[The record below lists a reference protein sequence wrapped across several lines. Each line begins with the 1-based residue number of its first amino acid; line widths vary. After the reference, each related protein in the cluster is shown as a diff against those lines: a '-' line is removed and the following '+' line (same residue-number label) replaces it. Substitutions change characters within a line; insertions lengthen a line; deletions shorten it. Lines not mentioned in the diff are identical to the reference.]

1 VIPGGSIFSWAGS
14 IAMTNTTQGAQSDA
28 ERARRALV
36 EWFHDDSLR
45 STANVSRWYKGSTY
59 RRLPDKTQ
67 LSALGMNALGDG
79 WLPAEPLISPA
90 TRVVAIGSC
99 FARYFI
105 LWLAEHGFNK
115 SMPQSPY
122 NALLQFGS
130 QLESP
135 AVVAQQFRWAFGEL
149 DDKAVLWIDK
159 NKEVFE
165 ASEARRQ
172 LVRDTLLATDVLI
185 LTLGLSE
192 VWYDSVTGEPLW
204 RALPVDHFDPERHVF
219 RVETMA
225 QTLQWLET
233 IERLRARH
241 VPDMKIIFTV
251 SPVAL
256 QLTFRPVSALTAN
269 SASKAIVRAALDEF
283 LRNHQEDVGRRLFYF
298 PSYELVANYFIDP
311 YEHDNRHISPTVAA
325 GIISYFVKHYCS
337 ADMIERTG
345 RSLPDLDVTGHLEEF
360 IQQSRIASTDAR
372 SGELLARIAALEGMV
387 VTLQNVCDER
397 QEVIVGLDRAARERL
412 ELIHRLEREL
422 LEHIHR
428 LDANVKQGW
437 LHSLWIK
444 LARIVRTRSLFC

>member
-1 VIPGGSIFSWAGS
+1 
-14 IAMTNTTQGAQSDA
+14 MTNTTQGAQSDA

-36 EWFHDDSLR
+36 EWSYDDSLM
-45 STANVSRWYKGSTY
+45 SSKNVSRWYKGSTY
-59 RRLPDKTQ
+59 RHLPDKTQ
-67 LSALGMNALGDG
+67 LSALGMDALGDG

-122 NALLQFGS
+122 NALLRFGS

-135 AVVAQQFRWAFGEL
+135 ASVAQQFRWAFGEL
-149 DDKAVLWIDK
+149 DDKAVVWIDK

-165 ASEARRQ
+165 ASEERRQ

-192 VWYDSVTGEPLW
+192 VWYDRVTGEPLW
-204 RALPVDHFDPERHVF
+204 RALPVDQFDPERHVF

-225 QTLQWLET
+225 QTLQWLEM

-251 SPVAL
+251 SPVPL
-256 QLTFRPVSALTAN
+256 GLTFRPVSAVTAN

-283 LRNHQEDVGRRLFYF
+283 LRNHQEEVGRRLFYF

-311 YEHDNRHISPTVAA
+311 YEPDNRHVSPTVAA
-325 GIISYFVKHYCS
+325 GIIRCFVKHYCS

-345 RSLPDLDVTGHLEEF
+345 RSLRDLDSTGELEQF
-360 IQQSRIASTDAR
+360 LQQSRVASTDPHA
-372 SGELLARIAALEGMV
+372 GELLARIAALESTV
-387 VTLQNVCDER
+387 IDLQKVCDER
-397 QEVIVGLDRAARERL
+397 QRVIVGLDRAARERL
-412 ELIHRLEREL
+412 DLV
-422 LEHIHR
+422 HR
-428 LDANVKQGW
+428 LDAAVKR
-437 LHSLWIK
+437 L
-444 LARIVRTRSLFC
+444 TRRLFAVFLR

>member
-1 VIPGGSIFSWAGS
+1 MPD
-14 IAMTNTTQGAQSDA
+14 TTQGAQSDA

-36 EWFHDDSLR
+36 EWTHDDSLM
-45 STANVSRWYKGSTY
+45 SPVNVSRWYKGSTY

-67 LSALGMNALGDG
+67 LSTLGMDALGDG

-122 NALLQFGS
+122 NALLRFGS

-135 AVVAQQFRWAFGEL
+135 ASVAQQFRWAFGEL
-149 DDKAVLWIDK
+149 DDKAVVWIDK

-192 VWYDSVTGEPLW
+192 VWYDRVTGEPLW
-204 RALPVDHFDPERHVF
+204 RAMPADQFDPERHVF

-241 VPDMKIIFTV
+241 VQGMKIIFTV
-251 SPVAL
+251 SPVPL
-256 QLTFRPVSALTAN
+256 RVTFRPVSASTAN

-325 GIISYFVKHYCS
+325 GIIRYFVQHYCS

-345 RSLPDLDVTGHLEEF
+345 RSLRDLDVTGHLEQF
-360 IQQSRIASTDAR
+360 IQQSRTASTDAR
-372 SGELLARIAALEGMV
+372 SGELLARIAALEGTV
-387 VTLQNVCDER
+387 VTLQRVCDER

-412 ELIHRLEREL
+412 ELIHRLEREQ
-422 LEHIHR
+422 LELIHR
-428 LDANVKQGW
+428 LDEIVKQGR
-437 LHSLWIK
+437 LHSLWTR

>member
-1 VIPGGSIFSWAGS
+1 MPD
-14 IAMTNTTQGAQSDA
+14 TTQGAQSDA

-36 EWFHDDSLR
+36 EWTHDDSLM
-45 STANVSRWYKGSTY
+45 SPVNVSRWYKGSTY

-67 LSALGMNALGDG
+67 LSTLGMDALGDG

-122 NALLQFGS
+122 NALLRFGS

-135 AVVAQQFRWAFGEL
+135 ASVAQQFRWAFGEL
-149 DDKAVLWIDK
+149 DDKAVVWIDK

-192 VWYDSVTGEPLW
+192 VWYDRVTGEPLW
-204 RALPVDHFDPERHVF
+204 RAMPADQFDPERHVF

-233 IERLRARH
+233 
-241 VPDMKIIFTV
+241 
-251 SPVAL
+251 
-256 QLTFRPVSALTAN
+256 TAN

-325 GIISYFVKHYCS
+325 GIIRYFVQHYCS

-345 RSLPDLDVTGHLEEF
+345 RSLRDLDVTGHLEQF
-360 IQQSRIASTDAR
+360 IQQSRTASTDAR
-372 SGELLARIAALEGMV
+372 SGELLARIAALEGTV
-387 VTLQNVCDER
+387 VTLQRVCDER

-412 ELIHRLEREL
+412 ELIHRLEREQ
-422 LEHIHR
+422 LELIHR
-428 LDANVKQGW
+428 LDEIVKQGR
-437 LHSLWIK
+437 LHSLWTR

>member
-1 VIPGGSIFSWAGS
+1 
-14 IAMTNTTQGAQSDA
+14 MTNTTQGAQSDA

-311 YEHDNRHISPTVAA
+311 YEHDNCHISPTVAA
-325 GIISYFVKHYCS
+325 GIISYFVQHYCS

-345 RSLPDLDVTGHLEEF
+345 RSLRDLDVTGQLEQF

-372 SGELLARIAALEGMV
+372 SGELLARIAALEGIV
-387 VTLQNVCDER
+387 VTLQKVCDER

-412 ELIHRLEREL
+412 DL
-422 LEHIHR
+422 IHR
-428 LDANVKQGW
+428 LDAKLHRLDADVKRGW
-437 LHSLWIK
+437 LNFLWIR
-444 LARIVRTRSLFC
+444 LARIIRTRRLFC

>member
-1 VIPGGSIFSWAGS
+1 MPD
-14 IAMTNTTQGAQSDA
+14 TTQGAQSDT

-36 EWFHDDSLR
+36 EWSIDDSVFSSVNL
-45 STANVSRWYKGSTY
+45 SRWYKGTTY
-59 RRLPDKTQ
+59 HRLPDKTQ
-67 LSALGMNALGDG
+67 LGALGMDALAEG
-79 WLPAEPLISPA
+79 WLPAEPLISAA

-105 LWLAEHGFNK
+105 LWLAEHGFND

-122 NALLQFGS
+122 NALLRFSS

-135 AVVAQQFRWAFGEL
+135 ASIAQQFRWAFGEL
-149 DDKAVLWIDK
+149 DDKTVLWIDK

-165 ASEARRQ
+165 ASEERRQ

-192 VWYDSVTGEPLW
+192 VWYDRVTGEPLW
-204 RALPVDHFDPERHVF
+204 RALPVDQFDPERHVF

-225 QTLQWLET
+225 QTLQWLEM

-251 SPVAL
+251 SPVPL
-256 QLTFRPVSALTAN
+256 GLTFRPVSAVTAN

-283 LRNHQEDVGRRLFYF
+283 LRNHQEEVGRRLFYF

-311 YEHDNRHISPTVAA
+311 YEPDNRHVSPTVAA
-325 GIISYFVKHYCS
+325 GIIRCFVKHYCS

-345 RSLPDLDVTGHLEEF
+345 RSLRDVDGTGQLEQF
-360 IQQSRIASTDAR
+360 IQHSRIASTDPH
-372 SGELLARIAALEGMV
+372 SGELLARIAALEGRMND
-387 VTLQNVCDER
+387 LQTVCDER

-412 ELIHRLEREL
+412 DL
-422 LEHIHR
+422 IHR
-428 LDANVKQGW
+428 LDAEVKR
-437 LHSLWIK
+437 LTS
-444 LARIVRTRSLFC
+444 

>member
-1 VIPGGSIFSWAGS
+1 MPD
-14 IAMTNTTQGAQSDA
+14 TTQGAQSDA
-28 ERARRALV
+28 ERARRAVV
-36 EWFHDDSLR
+36 EWFIDDSVMSSVNL
-45 STANVSRWYKGSTY
+45 SRWYKGTTY

-67 LSALGMNALGDG
+67 LSTLGMDALGDG
-79 WLPAEPLISPA
+79 WLPAEPLISRA

-105 LWLAEHGFNK
+105 VWLAEHGFNE

-122 NALLQFGS
+122 NALLRFGS
-130 QLESP
+130 LLESP
-135 AVVAQQFRWAFGEL
+135 ASIAQQFRWAFGEL
-149 DDKAVLWIDK
+149 DDKAVVWIDK

-165 ASEARRQ
+165 ASEGRRQ

-192 VWYDSVTGEPLW
+192 VWYDRVTGEPLW
-204 RALPVDHFDPERHVF
+204 RALPVDQFDPERHVF

-251 SPVAL
+251 SPVPL
-256 QLTFRPVSALTAN
+256 GVTFRPVSALTAN

-283 LRNHQEDVGRRLFYF
+283 LRNHQEDVGRHAFYF
-298 PSYELVANYFIDP
+298 PSYELAENYFIDP
-311 YEHDNRHISPTVAA
+311 YGPDNRHISPTVAA
-325 GIISYFVKHYCS
+325 GIIRYFVKHYCS

-345 RSLPDLDVTGHLEEF
+345 RSLRDLDGTGQLEQF
-360 IQQSRIASTDAR
+360 IQQSRIASTDPQ
-372 SGELLARIAALEGMV
+372 SGELLARIAALEGRIID
-387 VTLQNVCDER
+387 LQKVCDER

-412 ELIHRLEREL
+412 DL
-422 LEHIHR
+422 IHR
-428 LDANVKQGW
+428 LDAEVKR
-437 LHSLWIK
+437 L
-444 LARIVRTRSLFC
+444 T

>member
-1 VIPGGSIFSWAGS
+1 MPD
-14 IAMTNTTQGAQSDA
+14 TTQGAQSDA

-149 DDKAVLWIDK
+149 DDKAVLWIDN

-192 VWYDSVTGEPLW
+192 VWYDRVTGEPLW
-204 RALPVDHFDPERHVF
+204 RALPVDQFDPERHVF

-311 YEHDNRHISPTVAA
+311 YEHDNHHISPTVAA

-345 RSLPDLDVTGHLEEF
+345 RSLRDLDVTGHLEEF

-387 VTLQNVCDER
+387 VTLQKVCDER
-397 QEVIVGLDRAARERL
+397 QEVIGVLDRAARERL

-428 LDANVKQGW
+428 LDANVKQGR
-437 LHSLWIK
+437 LHSLWIR

>member
-1 VIPGGSIFSWAGS
+1 MPD
-14 IAMTNTTQGAQSDA
+14 TTQGAQSDA

-36 EWFHDDSLR
+36 EWTHDDSLM
-45 STANVSRWYKGSTY
+45 SPVNVSRWYKGSTY

-67 LSALGMNALGDG
+67 LSTLGMDALGDG

-122 NALLQFGS
+122 NALLRFGS

-135 AVVAQQFRWAFGEL
+135 ASVAQQFRWAFGEL
-149 DDKAVLWIDK
+149 DDKAVVWIDK

-192 VWYDSVTGEPLW
+192 VWYDRVTGEPLW
-204 RALPVDHFDPERHVF
+204 RAMPADQFDPERHVF

-241 VPDMKIIFTV
+241 VQGMKIIFTV
-251 SPVAL
+251 SPVPL
-256 QLTFRPVSALTAN
+256 RVTFRPVSASTAN

-325 GIISYFVKHYCS
+325 GIIRYFVQHYCS

-345 RSLPDLDVTGHLEEF
+345 RSLRDLDVTGHLEQF
-360 IQQSRIASTDAR
+360 IQQSRTASTDAR
-372 SGELLARIAALEGMV
+372 SGELLARIAALEGTV
-387 VTLQNVCDER
+387 VTLQRVCDER

-412 ELIHRLEREL
+412 ELIHRLEREQ
-422 LEHIHR
+422 LELIHR
-428 LDANVKQGW
+428 LDEIVKQGR
-437 LHSLWIK
+437 LDSLWTR

>member
-1 VIPGGSIFSWAGS
+1 
-14 IAMTNTTQGAQSDA
+14 MTNTTQGAQSDA

-325 GIISYFVKHYCS
+325 GIISYFVQHYCS

-345 RSLPDLDVTGHLEEF
+345 RSLQDLDVTGHLEEF

-422 LEHIHR
+422 LELIHR

>member
-1 VIPGGSIFSWAGS
+1 MPD
-14 IAMTNTTQGAQSDA
+14 TTQGAQSDA

-36 EWFHDDSLR
+36 EWTHDDSLM
-45 STANVSRWYKGSTY
+45 SPVNVSRWYKGSTY

-67 LSALGMNALGDG
+67 LSTLGMDALGDG

-122 NALLQFGS
+122 NALLRFGS

-135 AVVAQQFRWAFGEL
+135 ASVAQQFRWAFGEL
-149 DDKAVLWIDK
+149 DDKAVVWIDK

-192 VWYDSVTGEPLW
+192 VWYDRVTGEPLW
-204 RALPVDHFDPERHVF
+204 RAMPADQFDPERHVF

-241 VPDMKIIFTV
+241 VPGMKIIFTV
-251 SPVAL
+251 SPVPL
-256 QLTFRPVSALTAN
+256 RVTFRPVSASTAN

-325 GIISYFVKHYCS
+325 GIIRYFVQHYCS

-345 RSLPDLDVTGHLEEF
+345 RSLRDLDVTGHLEQF
-360 IQQSRIASTDAR
+360 IQQSRTASTDAR
-372 SGELLARIAALEGMV
+372 SGELLARIAALEGTV
-387 VTLQNVCDER
+387 VTLQRVCDER

-412 ELIHRLEREL
+412 ELIHRLEREQ
-422 LEHIHR
+422 LELIHR
-428 LDANVKQGW
+428 LDEIVKQGR
-437 LHSLWIK
+437 LHSLWTR

>member
-1 VIPGGSIFSWAGS
+1 
-14 IAMTNTTQGAQSDA
+14 MTDTTQRAQSDA

-36 EWFHDDSLR
+36 EWFHDDSVR
-45 STANVSRWYKGSTY
+45 SLANVSRWYKGSTY

-67 LSALGMNALGDG
+67 LSALGMDALGDG
-79 WLPAEPLISPA
+79 WLPVEPLISPA
-90 TRVVAIGSC
+90 TQVVAIGSC

-122 NALLQFGS
+122 NALLRFGS

-135 AVVAQQFRWAFGEL
+135 ASIAQQFRWAFGEL
-149 DDKAVLWIDK
+149 DDKAVVWIDK

-192 VWYDSVTGEPLW
+192 VWYDRVTEEPLW
-204 RALPVDHFDPERHVF
+204 RALPVDQFDPKRHVF

-241 VPDMKIIFTV
+241 APNMKIIFTV

-298 PSYELVANYFIDP
+298 PSYELVTNYFIDP

-325 GIISYFVKHYCS
+325 GIIRYFVQHYCS

-345 RSLPDLDVTGHLEEF
+345 RSLRDLDVTGRLEEF

-387 VTLQNVCDER
+387 VTLQRVCDER
-397 QEVIVGLDRAARERL
+397 QQVIAGLDRAAQERL

-422 LEHIHR
+422 LELVHR
-428 LDANVKQGW
+428 LDANVERGR
-437 LHSLWIK
+437 LHSLWIRF
-444 LARIVRTRSLFC
+444 ARIIRMRRLFC

>member
-1 VIPGGSIFSWAGS
+1 
-14 IAMTNTTQGAQSDA
+14 MTDATQRAQSDA
-28 ERARRALV
+28 ERARRELV
-36 EWFHDDSLR
+36 EWFIDDSLR
-45 STANVSRWYKGSTY
+45 STVNVSRWYKGSSY

-67 LSALGMNALGDG
+67 LSALGMEALGDG

-122 NALLQFGS
+122 NALLRFGS

-149 DDKAVLWIDK
+149 DDKAVLWIDN

-192 VWYDSVTGEPLW
+192 VWYDRVTGEPLW
-204 RALPVDHFDPERHVF
+204 RALPVDQFDPERHVF

-241 VPDMKIIFTV
+241 VPDMRIIFTV
-251 SPVAL
+251 SPVL

-311 YEHDNRHISPTVAA
+311 YEHDNHHISPTVAA
-325 GIISYFVKHYCS
+325 GIISYFVQHYCS

-345 RSLPDLDVTGHLEEF
+345 RSLRDLDVTGHLEEF
-360 IQQSRIASTDAR
+360 IQQSRTTSTDAR
-372 SGELLARIAALEGMV
+372 SGELLARIAVLEGKV
-387 VTLQNVCDER
+387 VTLQKVCDER

-412 ELIHRLEREL
+412 ELIHRL
-422 LEHIHR
+422 
-428 LDANVKQGW
+428 DANVKQGR
-437 LHSLWIK
+437 LRSLWTR
-444 LARIVRTRSLFC
+444 LARIVRKRSLFC

>member
-1 VIPGGSIFSWAGS
+1 
-14 IAMTNTTQGAQSDA
+14 MTNTTQGAQSDA

-45 STANVSRWYKGSTY
+45 STANVSRWYKGPTY

-67 LSALGMNALGDG
+67 LSALGMDALGDG
-79 WLPAEPLISPA
+79 WLPAEPLISPV

-122 NALLQFGS
+122 NALLRFGS

-149 DDKAVLWIDK
+149 DDKAVLWIDN

-192 VWYDSVTGEPLW
+192 VWYDRVTGEPLW
-204 RALPVDHFDPERHVF
+204 RAMPADQFDPERHVF

-241 VPDMKIIFTV
+241 VPGMKIVFTV
-251 SPVAL
+251 SPVPL
-256 QLTFRPVSALTAN
+256 RVTFRPVSASTAN

-283 LRNHQEDVGRRLFYF
+283 LRNHQEDVGRRCSISRATNWWPTILSI
-298 PSYELVANYFIDP
+298 PTNMTIV
-311 YEHDNRHISPTVAA
+311 ISPPLW
-325 GIISYFVKHYCS
+325 
-337 ADMIERTG
+337 R
-345 RSLPDLDVTGHLEEF
+345 
-360 IQQSRIASTDAR
+360 QAS
-372 SGELLARIAALEGMV
+372 S
-387 VTLQNVCDER
+387 VTL
-397 QEVIVGLDRAARERL
+397 
-412 ELIHRLEREL
+412 
-422 LEHIHR
+422 
-428 LDANVKQGW
+428 
-437 LHSLWIK
+437 SST
-444 LARIVRTRSLFC
+444 IVRLT